1 MDSAIL
7 AEMWDNIRE
16 DIQEKNRTLV
26 LKNLLL
32 VFEDNGIVDEDDL
45 RELRDH
51 DEYCEDAIEMIY
63 KEADIEQDDFD
74 VVEQEDLEW

>member
-32 VFEDNGIVDEDDL
+32 VFEDNGVVDEDDL

-63 KEADIEQDDFD
+63 KEADIEHDDFD